1 MTVGLSHETVLCL
14 RGPDT
19 DPAVPRPAEVW
30 LEWRTGPHLLRTP
43 SDRAGH
49 CAHCQTSRL
58 TLVLCQINVH
68 VVKVTWHNV
77 LQHRE
82 CADWME
88 VEWWRSGGGQTVMR
102 SGKKAKTTHLVTGL
116 SEGVNYTLRVGEMT
130 GNVGECFYMK
140 L

>member
-1 MTVGLSHETVLCL
+1 MRQSSVSVALTLTLLSPAQPRCGWSGGPDPTFSGPPQIEQVTVL
-14 RGPDT
+14 T
-19 DPAVPRPAEVW
+19 VRP
-30 LEWRTGPHLLRTP
+30 H
-43 SDRAGH
+43 
-49 CAHCQTSRL
+49 TSQL
-58 TLVLCQINVH
+58 TLLICQINVH